1 MSSALAINPQRCS
14 EPVGWCWDDAC
25 EPRIPQDS
33 GPGGEHDC
41 FISSMGRHTQRPLL
55 VLDELIFRSH
65 DRNKVWDSGKELSKP
80 ERARDSSLQRRK
92 AENNMEVPVWTPEA
106 TGLSQ
111 SGDTAWVQ
119 DRRVGGKS
127 VERSCLS
134 VCSATPGPAVTLS
147 TLVETCRAAPCVVVD
162 FPAPIQ
168 GMMGPSLLLPWCQP
182 TCSTEA
188 GAAPLRQGPLHCT
201 SLCVAEPSPPGWPA
215 PAAHPLYSEG
225 ISSRAISAVMGWL
238 VGPWWA
244 EPTAV
249 PAASDSDHWKS
260 TASTWPLWTL
270 PPECLRPPRAGWWRC
285 WSGWILQTGPL
296 SGVAHFCS
304 WCSGSEAST
313 CYKQPLSHWL
323 VPQKAPPPSPRL
335 PCATVNQRPL
345 GVLLS
350 HWSVPQRAP
359 PPTLVFKRN
368 LSLDWGKTVFWEASL
383 PSSQFASFPSKVI
396 ILCLNNS
403 SADLLASPVASK
415 MNLGSVH
422 LEILM

>member
-1 MSSALAINPQRCS
+1 
-14 EPVGWCWDDAC
+14 
-25 EPRIPQDS
+25 
-33 GPGGEHDC
+33 
-41 FISSMGRHTQRPLL
+41 
-55 VLDELIFRSH
+55 
-65 DRNKVWDSGKELSKP
+65 
-80 ERARDSSLQRRK
+80 
-92 AENNMEVPVWTPEA
+92 
-106 TGLSQ
+106 
-111 SGDTAWVQ
+111 
-119 DRRVGGKS
+119 
-127 VERSCLS
+127 
-134 VCSATPGPAVTLS
+134 
-147 TLVETCRAAPCVVVD
+147 
-162 FPAPIQ
+162 
-168 GMMGPSLLLPWCQP
+168 
-182 TCSTEA
+182 
-188 GAAPLRQGPLHCT
+188 
-201 SLCVAEPSPPGWPA
+201 
-215 PAAHPLYSEG
+215 
-225 ISSRAISAVMGWL
+225 MGWL

-422 LEILM
+422 LEILMKVKSTRGHWTRYYSEHGGLSTNRHPQWYSVLILAFHLLLRVIQNYTFIYNYW